1 MADMVPVEEIA
12 DGMYKMIKDAA
23 GQKQYKSMD
32 LQKAMKALY
41 PGRVDKPLCRAAIKQ
56 LINSGRCIYTYFG
69 GSYIEL
75 PHTEGAA
82 NPEQEE
88 S

>member
-12 DGMYKMIKDAA
+12 DAMYKMIKDAA

-41 PGRVDKPLCRAAIKQ
+41 PGRVDKQLCKDAIKQ
-56 LINSGRCIYTYFG
+56 LINSGRCSSTYFG

-75 PHTEGAA
+75 PHAEGAA
-82 NPEQEE
+82 NPEQEV